1 MSLFKRLALVGLAA
15 VTLPVLH
22 AKTHC
27 PGNVDSLSLRVVQSS
42 LIVVP
47 VQINHSGPYDFVV
60 DTGAQVSTVDR
71 SLASEVGLKP
81 GGSTGVGGVATFARE
96 DFAYL
101 GVLEAGKRSVANSLV
116 LIRDIAQL
124 RAADPRIRGIL
135 GDNFLEHF
143 DLLID
148 NRQSILCLDE
158 KSTLAT
164 AVKGEHVALASP
176 YGPKDY
182 LPFTRP
188 MIVAVKFAGLATTP
202 TLLRIDSG
210 SNVPLLYSAKPYLL
224 AASAAWI
231 APPLRRVVNG
241 TVQKFQV
248 LPPQELWIGK
258 NFIPKIPFVVPINSV
273 GDGPSPREDG
283 LLPTAAFQRVFISS
297 AAQYAVL
304 ETW

>member
-1 MSLFKRLALVGLAA
+1 MSLFKLLALVGLAA
-15 VTLPVLH
+15 VTIPVLH

-42 LIVVP
+42 LIVIP
-47 VQINHSGPYDFVV
+47 VQINHSGPYDFVI

-71 SLASEVGLKP
+71 TLATELGLKP

-101 GVLEAGKRSVANSLV
+101 AVLEAGKRSVANSLV

-148 NRQSILCLDE
+148 NRQSVLCLDE

-176 YGPKDY
+176 YGPEDD

-188 MIVAVKFAGLATTP
+188 MIVAVSFAGSAANSI
-202 TLLRIDSG
+202 LLRIDSG
-210 SNVPLLYSAKPYLL
+210 SNAPLLYSTRPYLL
-224 AASAAWI
+224 TASGAGK
-231 APPLRRVVNG
+231 APLTRVVNG

-248 LPPQELWIGK
+248 LAPQELRIGK
-258 NFIPKIPFVVPINSV
+258 NFIPKIPFVVPMNSV

-297 AAQYAVL
+297 AGQYAVL

>member
-1 MSLFKRLALVGLAA
+1 MSLFKRLALAGLAA
-15 VTLPVLH
+15 VALPVLH

-71 SLASEVGLKP
+71 SLASELGLKP

-96 DFAYL
+96 DFSYL
-101 GVLEAGKRSVANSLV
+101 GVLEAGKRSVTNSLV

-158 KSTLAT
+158 KGRLAT

-176 YGPKDY
+176 YGPKDD

-188 MIVAVKFAGLATTP
+188 VIVAVSFAGSAANP
-202 TLLRIDSG
+202 ILLRIDSG
-210 SNVPLLYSAKPYLL
+210 SNAPLLYSTKPYLL
-224 AASAAWI
+224 TASGAGI
-231 APPLRRVVNG
+231 APLRRVVNG

-248 LPPQELWIGK
+248 LAPQELWIGK
-258 NFIPKIPFVVPINSV
+258 NFIPKIPFVVPMNSV
-273 GDGPSPREDG
+273 GAGPSPREDG

-297 AAQYAVL
+297 AKQYAVL

>member
-1 MSLFKRLALVGLAA
+1 MSVFKRLALVGLAA

-60 DTGAQVSTVDR
+60 DTGAQVITVDR
-71 SLASEVGLKP
+71 SLASELGLKP
-81 GGSTGVGGVATFARE
+81 GGSTGVGGVATFDRE
-96 DFAYL
+96 TFAYL
-101 GVLEAGKRSVANSLV
+101 GLLEVGKRSVANSLV

-148 NRQSILCLDE
+148 NRQNILCLDE

-176 YGPKDY
+176 YGPKDD

-188 MIVAVKFAGLATTP
+188 MIVAVSFAGSAANP
-202 TLLRIDSG
+202 ILLRIDSG
-210 SNVPLLYSAKPYLL
+210 SNAPLLYSTKPYLL
-224 AASAAWI
+224 TASGAGI
-231 APPLRRVVNG
+231 APLRRVVNG

-248 LPPQELWIGK
+248 LAPQELWIGK

-283 LLPTAAFQRVFISS
+283 LLPTAAF
-297 AAQYAVL
+297 
-304 ETW
+304 

>member
-1 MSLFKRLALVGLAA
+1 MLLFKRLALVGLAA

-71 SLASEVGLKP
+71 SLASELDLKP
-81 GGSTGVGGVATFARE
+81 QGSTGVGGVATFDRE
-96 DFAYL
+96 AFAYL
-101 GVLEAGKRSVANSLV
+101 SLLEAGKRSVANSLV

-124 RAADPRIRGIL
+124 KAADPRIRGIL

-148 NRQSILCLDE
+148 NRQGILCLDE
-158 KSTLAT
+158 KGTLASV
-164 AVKGEHVALASP
+164 VKGEHIALASP
-176 YGPKDY
+176 YGSKDD

-188 MIVAVKFAGLATTP
+188 MIVAVSFAGSAATSI
-202 TLLRIDSG
+202 LLRIDSG
-210 SNVPLLYSAKPYLL
+210 SNAPLLYSTRPHLL
-224 AASAAWI
+224 AASAAGV
-231 APPLRRVVNG
+231 APLRRVVNG
-241 TVQKFQV
+241 TVQKFEV
-248 LPPQELWIGK
+248 LPAQELWIGK
-258 NFIPKIPFVVPINSV
+258 HVIPNIPFVVPMNSV
-273 GDGPSPREDG
+273 GDGPSAREDG
-283 LLPTAAFQRVFISS
+283 LLPTTAFQRVFISS
-297 AAQYAVL
+297 TGQYAVL

>member
-1 MSLFKRLALVGLAA
+1 MSLFKRLALIGLAA
-15 VTLPVLH
+15 VSFPVLH

-71 SLASEVGLKP
+71 SLASELDLKSQ
-81 GGSTGVGGVATFARE
+81 GSTGVGGVATFDRE
-96 DFAYL
+96 AFAYL
-101 GVLEAGKRSVANSLV
+101 GLLEAEKRSVTNSLV

-124 RAADPRIRGIL
+124 KTADPRIRGIL

-143 DLLID
+143 DVLID

-158 KSTLAT
+158 SGALAS
-164 AVKGEHVALASP
+164 AVKGEHVALARP
-176 YGPKDY
+176 YGPQDD
-182 LPFTRP
+182 LPFMRP
-188 MIVAVKFAGLATTP
+188 MIVAVSFAGFANTP
-202 TLLRIDSG
+202 ILLTIDSG
-210 SNVPLLYSAKPYLL
+210 SNVPLLYSTKPHLL
-224 AASAAWI
+224 TASGARI
-231 APPLRRVVNG
+231 ALLSRLVNG
-241 TVQKFQV
+241 TAQKFQV

-258 NFIPKIPFVVPINSV
+258 HFIPKVPFVVPMNSV

-283 LLPTAAFQRVFISS
+283 LLPTAAFRRVFISP
-297 AAQYAVL
+297 AGQYAIL